1 MDVLKLLNELEDI
14 IENGSSIPFSG
25 KVLLDRDEIIELI
38 KEIRIQLPDEIKQA
52 QWIKEERSKILL
64 DAQQEAENIVS
75 NARKH
80 IDEMIEKDRIVELA
94 NKKGNEIIALAEEQA
109 REIKI
114 ASTQYADE
122 ILKKLEI
129 EISQLQDTIKK
140 NREELKNY
148 NPNS

>member
-1 MDVLKLLNELEDI
+1 VDVLKLLNELEDI